1 MWNSFF
7 FFFAFD
13 LWLTCRELA
22 VQSWSEFTWL
32 PYAGWHS
39 DWYSLPLQVDSFEP
53 KCRPA
58 LVTECWT
65 LSHDGLIGGRPA
77 CCAVPWANKTPC
89 SLFDVTVMSRVHRLM
104 RTSSPWMMGLTGCLC
119 IGWVGRGGLGGFSL
133 SAVNSG
139 RYLTVAEAGFFFY
152 FFSTKCGLTGQV
164 AIPEIRNSNL
174 CKSGPYLF
182 TIWLPPIFLLRST
195 ETLSAMQ
202 HCICVQLMV
211 TVLTALELE

>member
-1 MWNSFF
+1 MTGVPWGLFFPWRTLLRTCCWCRGEHNRELGGPVEHALISSAPHVEQF

-13 LWLTCRELA
+13 LWLTCRDLA
-22 VQSWSEFTWL
+22 AQSRSEFTWL

-58 LVTECWT
+58 LVTERWT
-65 LSHDGLIGGRPA
+65 LSHDGLIGGMPA

-104 RTSSPWMMGLTGCLC
+104 RTSSPRMMGLTGCLC
-119 IGWVGRGGLGGFSL
+119 IGWVGGGGLGGFSL

-139 RYLTVAEAGFFFY
+139 RYLTVAEAGFFI
-152 FFSTKCGLTGQV
+152 FFHKMWSDGASCHSC
-164 AIPEIRNSNL
+164 N
-174 CKSGPYLF
+174 
-182 TIWLPPIFLLRST
+182 
-195 ETLSAMQ
+195 
-202 HCICVQLMV
+202 
-211 TVLTALELE
+211 